1 MGINVYLRRFIFVI
15 VGTLIYSIAVN
26 MFLIPFKLLSGGV
39 AGIAMI
45 FQYLTNISSGYF
57 IVLINIPLFLLA
69 VKKVDKDFGLF
80 SFIGMLLT
88 SIFLILTRNLCFVH
102 LVRNMLISCIIG
114 GALTGLGLG
123 LVFNQKA
130 SEGGTDIISVIVNKN
145 FKIDI
150 GKMSF
155 AMNIIVVALGAYTG
169 SIITALYTLLSMFV
183 QAIIIDNVIK
193 MKLAKAP
200 AVLFLAK
207 R

>member
-1 MGINVYLRRFIFVI
+1 MGINVYLKRIVFVI
-15 VGTLIYSIAVN
+15 IGTFIYSIAVN

-45 FQYLTNISSGYF
+45 FQYLTSVSSGYF
-57 IVLINIPLFLLA
+57 IILINIPLFLLA
-69 VKKVDKDFGLF
+69 VKKVDKDFGIF
-80 SFIGMLLT
+80 SFIGMMLT
-88 SIFLILTRNLCFVH
+88 SIFLVLTRDLCSIY
-102 LVRNMLISCIIG
+102 LVKNMLISCIIG

-130 SEGGTDIISVIVNKN
+130 SEGGTDILSVIANKN

-155 AMNIIVVALGAYTG
+155 IMNIFVVIIGAFTG
-169 SIITALYTLLSMFV
+169 SILTAVYTLVSMFV

-193 MKLAKAP
+193 MKVATTSG
-200 AVLFLAK
+200 VLVVAK